1 MRRFFVIEIA
11 ISVIDKVVFTSLA
24 FPIPVSPPI
33 FILSNY
39 GWMRIGFD
47 AKRLFNNFTGLGNY
61 SRFVMKAL
69 LEHYPDH
76 HYTLYSPKVKD
87 HKETHEFRTSPK
99 LLVRTPPKWVKGSG
113 FGSFWRSVNLGNI
126 AFRDGMDL
134 FHGLSNELPVS
145 KPKGLKTVVTV
156 HDLIFIR
163 YPKLYKKIDVNIYKR
178 KITNAC
184 KTADKIIAISNQTS
198 SDLQHYLKVPKER
211 ITVIYQGC
219 NTVFKTKA
227 SDEEIEKV
235 RAKYNLPDQFV
246 LTVGTL
252 EPRKNS
258 LLLLKAVAQTKERIP
273 VVLIGKSTSYQKQ
286 LNKLIEEE
294 NLNDRVHFIHHADF
308 DDLPKIYQAAKIFVY
323 PSRFEGFGIPIVE
336 AIASGVPVI
345 AARGSCLEEAGG
357 PSSIYVDPDK
367 DKELA
372 SAIDRLL
379 NDDSA
384 CKKMVEASQS
394 YIQQFEPKP
403 IADKLMEVYK
413 EMLA

>member
-1 MRRFFVIEIA
+1 
-11 ISVIDKVVFTSLA
+11 
-24 FPIPVSPPI
+24 
-33 FILSNY
+33 
-39 GWMRIGFD
+39 MRIGYD

-69 LEHYPDH
+69 LEHYPDQ

-87 HKETHEFRTSPK
+87 HPETHEFRTNPK
-99 LLVRTPPKWVKGSG
+99 LLVRTPPRWVKGSG

-126 AFRDGMDL
+126 AFRDGMDV

-145 KPKGLKTVVTV
+145 KPNGLKTVVTV

-163 YPKLYKKIDVNIYKR
+163 YPKLYKKIDVNIYK
-178 KITNAC
+178 KKMTNAC
-184 KTADKIIAISNQTS
+184 KTADKIIAISHQTS
-198 SDLQHYLKVPKER
+198 RDLQHYLKVPKER

-219 NTVFKTKA
+219 NPIFKIKA

-235 RAKYNLPDQFV
+235 KTKYNLPDQFV

-252 EPRKNS
+252 EPRKNA
-258 LLLLKAVAQTKERIP
+258 LLLLRAAAQTKEKIS
-273 VVLIGKSTSYQKQ
+273 VVMIGKSTSYQKQ

-294 NLNDRVHFIHHADF
+294 SLKDRVHFIHQVDLN
-308 DDLPKIYQAAKIFVY
+308 DLPKIYQSAKIFVY

-357 PSSIYVDPDK
+357 PSSVYVDPDK

-372 SAIDRLL
+372 SAMDRLL
-379 NDDSA
+379 NDA
-384 CKKMVEASQS
+384 AECRKMVEASKE
-394 YIQQFEPKP
+394 YIRQFEPKP

-413 EMLA
+413 EVMT

>member
-1 MRRFFVIEIA
+1 MRVG
-11 ISVIDKVVFTSLA
+11 
-24 FPIPVSPPI
+24 
-33 FILSNY
+33 Y
-39 GWMRIGFD
+39 D

-69 LEHYPDH
+69 LNHYPEH

-87 HKETHEFRTSPK
+87 NSETHEFRMNPK

-126 AFRDGMDL
+126 AFRDGMDV

-145 KPKGLKTVVTV
+145 KPNGLKTVVTI

-163 YPKLYKKIDVNIYKR
+163 YPKLYKKIDVNIYKK
-178 KITNAC
+178 KIISAC
-184 KTADKIIAISNQTS
+184 KTADKIVAISNQTA

-219 NTVFKTKA
+219 NSIFNEKA
-227 SDEEIEKV
+227 TPDQMDQVKK
-235 RAKYNLPDQFV
+235 KYNLPENFV

-252 EPRKNS
+252 EPRKNAM
-258 LLLLKAVAQTKERIP
+258 LLLKAIARTKEKIS

-286 LNKLIEEE
+286 LDQLIHEEDI
-294 NLNDRVHFIHHADF
+294 NDRVHFIHHVDF
-308 DDLPKIYQAAKIFVY
+308 EDLPKIYQAAKVFVY

-336 AIASGVPVI
+336 AIASGTPVI
-345 AARGSCLEEAGG
+345 ATRGSCLEEAGG
-357 PSSIYVDPDK
+357 PSSVYVNPDD

-372 SAIDRLL
+372 SEIDRLL
-379 NDDSA
+379 NDTAA
-384 CKKMVEASQS
+384 CEKMVQASKE
-394 YIQQFEPKP
+394 YIKQFEPKQ
-403 IADKLMEVYK
+403 IADRLMGVYK
-413 EMLA
+413 EVLA

>member
-1 MRRFFVIEIA
+1 MRV
-11 ISVIDKVVFTSLA
+11 
-24 FPIPVSPPI
+24 
-33 FILSNY
+33 
-39 GWMRIGFD
+39 GFD

-61 SRFVMKAL
+61 SRFVMRAL

-76 HYTLYSPKVKD
+76 FYTLYSPKVKD
-87 HKETHEFRTSPK
+87 HKETQEFRTNPK
-99 LLVRTPPKWVKGSG
+99 LLVRTPPRWVKGSG

-126 AFRDGMDL
+126 AFRDGMDV

-163 YPKLYKKIDVNIYKR
+163 YPKLYKKIDITIYKK

-184 KTADKIIAISNQTS
+184 KSADKIIAISQQTS
-198 SDLQHYLKVPKER
+198 SDLQHYLQVPKER
-211 ITVIYQGC
+211 ISVVYQGC
-219 NTVFKTKA
+219 NPVYKVKA
-227 SDEEIEKV
+227 SDEEMEKV
-235 RAKYNLPDQFV
+235 KTKYNLPDQFV

-252 EPRKNS
+252 EPRKNA
-258 LLLLKAVAQTKERIP
+258 LLLLKAMAQTKERIS

-286 LNKLIEEE
+286 LDKLIEEE
-294 NLNDRVHFIHHADF
+294 GMSDRVHFIHHADF
-308 DDLPKIYQAAKIFVY
+308 VDLPKIYQAAKIFVY

-357 PSSIYVDPDK
+357 PSSVYVDPDG

-372 SAIDRLL
+372 LAIDRLL
-379 NDDSA
+379 NDTAA
-384 CKKMVEASQS
+384 CKKMVDASQS
-394 YIQQFEPKP
+394 YIQQFESKP

-413 EMLA
+413 EVLA